1 MFKWIHKFGSP
12 PFVYG
17 FSKALSPWV
26 GIASL
31 GLFAWGLY
39 LGLVKAPPDY
49 EQGEV
54 YRIMYV
60 HVPAAWMS
68 MFVYVVMA
76 MSSAVFIIWRMK
88 LADAVAEASA
98 FIGAS
103 FTFLALVTGSI
114 WGRPTWGTWWEW
126 DARLTSELVLLFL
139 YLGYIALRS
148 AIEHPQSGAR
158 AAAILAIVG
167 VVNIPIIHFS
177 VEWWNSLHQPASI
190 TRADGPTMHISMII
204 PLFVMLGAFQ
214 LYYFHHL
221 LVKLRVVML
230 ERDHRTKWVAERVQN
245 GRL

>member
-17 FSKALSPWV
+17 FSKALSPWI
-26 GIASL
+26 GLASL

-76 MSSAVFIIWRMK
+76 ISSAVFIIWRMK

-214 LYYFHHL
+214 LYYAHHL

-230 ERDHRTKWVAERVQN
+230 ERDRRTKWVAERVQN
-245 GRL
+245 GKL

>member
-1 MFKWIHKFGSP
+1 MFKWIHIFGSP
-12 PFVYG
+12 PFVYKL
-17 FSKALSPWV
+17 SKALSPWV
-26 GIASL
+26 GAASL
-31 GLFAWGLY
+31 LLFALGLY
-39 LGLVKAPPDY
+39 QGLVVAPPDY

-54 YRIMYV
+54 YRIIFI

-76 MSSAVFIIWRMK
+76 ISSAVFIIWRMK
-88 LADAVAEASA
+88 LADVVAEASA
-98 FIGAS
+98 VIGAS

-139 YLGYIALRS
+139 YLGYMALR
-148 AIEHPQSGAR
+148 ATIEHPQSAAR

-190 TRADGPTMHISMII
+190 TRVDGPTMHKSMLI
-204 PLFVMLGAFQ
+204 PLFIMVAAFQ
-214 LYYFHHL
+214 LHYFHHL
-221 LVKLRVVML
+221 LVKMRTGML
-230 ERDHRTKWVAERVQN
+230 KRDYRARWVAERVQS
-245 GRL
+245 GKL